1 MIDRDTLSKKG
12 RDIGNIEINIL
23 IRSVTARSDDLQCFY
38 NLRLFEK
45 LLNAEVHTTQELN
58 LLVIL
63 PDLSCERPRV
73 RRHLNVKIQN

>member
-1 MIDRDTLSKKG
+1 MAPTMPHSYKIPHT
-12 RDIGNIEINIL
+12 
-23 IRSVTARSDDLQCFY
+23 
-38 NLRLFEK
+38 K

-73 RRHLNVKIQN
+73 RRHLNVTLPFAVVPALHSVL

>member
-1 MIDRDTLSKKG
+1 MLTFS
-12 RDIGNIEINIL
+12 EV
-23 IRSVTARSDDLQCFY
+23 SFEDLERNWICC
-38 NLRLFEK
+38 RLFFLEK

-63 PDLSCERPRV
+63 PDLSRERPRV

>member
-1 MIDRDTLSKKG
+1 MLSALAHLLWKG
-12 RDIGNIEINIL
+12 ALCKFYYDHYYDYDY
-23 IRSVTARSDDLQCFY
+23 DD
-38 NLRLFEK
+38 EK

>member
-1 MIDRDTLSKKG
+1 MLSEQRVNICKVVLGYLRRASINFSSGPDWPTVSEYKK
-12 RDIGNIEINIL
+12 
-23 IRSVTARSDDLQCFY
+23 
-38 NLRLFEK
+38 K